1 MASALTVALALLP
14 LFVVFVGIIVFR
26 ISGAKMA
33 LIGWGLAALE
43 VGTYFQTSWDIVFG
57 ATIYGILK
65 AFGITIAVIFTMLMI
80 FTMKEVGAL
89 SIISDAIKRVAKTK
103 EQQALFIG
111 IGFGTFVTSLG
122 VVTPALFPPLLM
134 AMGFGPAA
142 SVAIAVIGYNA
153 STSFALLSIPVTLPA
168 HLYGF
173 DAFVFAFKITIF
185 LPVISTLISLAM
197 LWVIGGKESL
207 KKGWVPAVLS
217 GLVIGFTALALV
229 LIRAPIMIVGV
240 IAGLVTMGVLYGYQ
254 KFENRELEKEK
265 PIVWKPLLKAMSP
278 WLILIALAS
287 VVSIPPV
294 TRFFESLDGSGINL
308 GWVTAYQ
315 TVDFDVFSSVYFWIL
330 VAFLLSLPILKP
342 SREQMNRVTKV
353 WIRRIWPPF
362 IAYSLFF
369 SLSFLMA
376 FSAMVVV
383 NGPTGPHLA
392 PGKYYNDL
400 NMNVAIG
407 AALASIGA
415 AYVFLSPLL
424 GIFGAVV
431 GGSETG
437 SNVMFYKIQEQ
448 ASTDI
453 GLNNAQFMT
462 IYGAHANAGGIAS
475 AITPSKINN
484 AVATIGGGG
493 SLEAAIMKKNTV
505 IVLGITFVL
514 SIMTWIFVQMGI

>member
-1 MASALTVALALLP
+1 MASATTVLLALLP
-14 LFVVFVGIIVFR
+14 LIVVFVGIIVFR

-43 VGTYFQTSWDIVFG
+43 AGTYFMTSWDIVFG

-89 SIISDAIKRVAKTK
+89 SIISDGIKRVARTK

-134 AMGFGPAA
+134 AMGFGPASA
-142 SVAIAVIGYNA
+142 VAISVIGYNA
-153 STSFALLSIPVTLPA
+153 STSFALLSIPITLPA
-168 HLYGF
+168 DIYGF

-185 LPVISTLISLAM
+185 LPVISSLISLAM

-207 KKGWVPAVLS
+207 KKGWIPAILS
-217 GLVIGFTALALV
+217 GVVIGVSALTLV

-240 IAGLVTMGVLYGYQ
+240 VAGLITMGVLYGYQ
-254 KFENRELEKEK
+254 KFENRELEKSE
-265 PIVWKPLLKAMSP
+265 PIVWKPLLTAMSP
-278 WLILIALAS
+278 WIILIALAS
-287 VVSIPPV
+287 IVSIPPV
-294 TRFFESLDGSGINL
+294 TKFLASLDGNGINL
-308 GWVTAYQ
+308 GWATAYH
-315 TVDFDVFSSVYFWIL
+315 TVDFNVFASVYFWIL
-330 VAFLLSLPILKP
+330 IAFLLSLPILKP
-342 SREQMNRVTKV
+342 TKSQMNSVFGV

-383 NGPTGPHLA
+383 DGALA
-392 PGKYYNDL
+392 PGPNYQDL

-407 AALASIGA
+407 SALAALGS
-415 AYVFLSPLL
+415 AYVFVAALL

-437 SNVMFYKIQEQ
+437 SNVMFYPIQKQ
-448 ASTDI
+448 ASADI
-453 GLNNAQFMT
+453 GLNDSQFMT
-462 IYGAHANAGGIAS
+462 IYGSHANAGGIAS

-484 AVATIGGGG
+484 AVATIGEGGE
-493 SLEAAIMKKNTV
+493 LEAEIMKKNTV
-505 IVLGITFVL
+505 IVLGITVVL
-514 SIMTWIFVQMGI
+514 SIMTALFVYMGI